1 MEVEAENYPVAV
13 MGAGTMGRGI
23 AQVAAY
29 GGNHNFISNPVNF
42 FLNRR

>member
-1 MEVEAENYPVAV
+1 MEIEAENYTVAV

-29 GGNHNFISNPVNF
+29 GGNHNFISIPADF

>member
-1 MEVEAENYPVAV
+1 MEIEAENYTVAV

-29 GGNHNFISNPVNF
+29 GGNHNCISIPVNF
-42 FLNRR
+42 FLNKR

>member
-23 AQVAAY
+23 AQVTAY
-29 GGNHNFISNPVNF
+29 GGNHNFISILVNF

>member
-13 MGAGTMGRGI
+13 MGAGTMGGGI
-23 AQVAAY
+23 AQVAVY
-29 GGNHNFISNPVNF
+29 GGNHIFISIPVNF

>member
-29 GGNHNFISNPVNF
+29 GGNHNFISIPVTF